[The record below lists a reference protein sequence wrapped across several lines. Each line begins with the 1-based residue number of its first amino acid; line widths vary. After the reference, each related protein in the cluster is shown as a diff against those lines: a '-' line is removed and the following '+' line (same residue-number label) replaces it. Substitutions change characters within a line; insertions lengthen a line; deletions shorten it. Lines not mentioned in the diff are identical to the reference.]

1 MAITELRYGGKT
13 SYNVEFIS
21 KIPKDKIVL
30 LLHKTHR
37 ELYLVT
43 GCFERVNI
51 PHISI
56 TPLCSID
63 KRKNRYNDVVEMALF
78 DDYEVIALESLY
90 DFKNI
95 VNLEFCE

>member
-21 KIPKDKIVL
+21 KIPKDKIIL

-37 ELYLVT
+37 YLYLVT
-43 GCFERVNI
+43 GCFERCNI
-51 PHISI
+51 PHVSV
-56 TPLCSID
+56 TPLCSIN
-63 KRKNRYNDVVEMALF
+63 NRGNRRNDIVEMSLF
-78 DDYEVIALESLY
+78 DDYEVIALEYLY

-95 VNLEFCE
+95 VNLEFYE